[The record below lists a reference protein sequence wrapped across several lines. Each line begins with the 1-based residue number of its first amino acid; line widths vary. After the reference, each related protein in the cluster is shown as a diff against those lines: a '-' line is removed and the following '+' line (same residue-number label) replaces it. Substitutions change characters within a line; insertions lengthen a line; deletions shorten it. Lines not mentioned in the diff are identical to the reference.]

1 MSMDTEASDRAF
13 RGVAALLFAA
23 SAVTTVGWCR
33 TMATMDSMPMPG
45 GWAMSMTW
53 MRMPG
58 ESWPA
63 AAASFLGM
71 WLVMMLAMMLPAF
84 VPMLGR
90 YRRMLPVMGHSR
102 RAWLTSVVGVGY
114 FLVWS
119 TWGLAAYPI
128 GIALADAEMRLP
140 SLASVAPLAAGLVA
154 LLAGALQFTTWKAR
168 QLACCRATPLSRGI
182 PLANVGVAFRYGL
195 HLGLRCSQ
203 CCANLTALLLVAGV
217 MDLRVMAAVTVVI
230 AAERLAPAGERVA
243 RITGVPVIVAGLFA
257 LARSLLA
264 AG

>member
-13 RGVAALLFAA
+13 LGVVALLFAA
-23 SAVTTVGWCR
+23 SAATTVGWCR
-33 TMATMDSMPMPG
+33 TMATTDSMPMPG
-45 GWAMSMTW
+45 GWEMSMTW

-58 ESWPA
+58 QSWPTA
-63 AAASFLGM
+63 AAYFLGM

-84 VPMLGR
+84 VPMLVR
-90 YRRMLPVMGHSR
+90 YRRMLSVMGHS

-119 TWGLAAYPI
+119 AWGLAAYPI
-128 GIALADAEMRLP
+128 GMALADAEMRLP
-140 SLASVAPLAAGLVA
+140 SVASVVPLAAGLVA

-168 QLACCRATPLSRGI
+168 QLACCRAIPVSRGI
-182 PLANVGVAFRYGL
+182 PSANAGVAFRYGL
-195 HLGLRCSQ
+195 HLGLQCSQ

-217 MDLRVMAAVTVVI
+217 MDLRVMAAVTAVI

-243 RITGVPVIVAGLFA
+243 RITGVLVIVAGLFA